1 MKKQITNQE
10 VTPVVTDAALLE
22 LEGVSADTLS
32 NLSNNKGEE
41 DD

>member
-1 MKKQITNQE
+1 MKKQTTNQE
-10 VTPVVTDAALLE
+10 VTPVVTDATLLE

>member
-1 MKKQITNQE
+1 MKKQTINQE

-32 NLSNNKGEE
+32 NLSNNKGE
-41 DD
+41 D

>member
-1 MKKQITNQE
+1 MKKQTTNPE
-10 VTPVVTDAALLE
+10 VTPVVTDDTPLE

-41 DD
+41 DE

>member
-1 MKKQITNQE
+1 MKKQTTNQE
-10 VTPVVTDAALLE
+10 VTSVVTDAALLE